1 MELYLV
7 KQLNGSLL
15 PAYDSDYEKVKK
27 IKQGDTV
34 KCEVTKPRNIRFH
47 KKFFALMNL
56 VYQNQERYEHIDDL
70 REQLTISAGYCTT
83 TYTLEGVEQQKAK
96 SISFAAMDEL
106 EFGELYNALLD
117 VIVKYFHFD
126 RIEIEQNLAEF
137 Y

>member
-15 PAYDSDYEKVKK
+15 PAYDSDYDKAKK

-34 KCEVTKPRNIRFH
+34 KCEVTKPRNIKFH

-70 REQLTISAGYCTT
+70 REQLTIAAGYYTA

-106 EFGELYNALLD
+106 EFGELYSALLD

>member
-34 KCEVTKPRNIRFH
+34 KCEVKKPRNIKFH

-70 REQLTISAGYCTT
+70 REQLTIAAGYYTT
-83 TYTLEGVEQQKAK
+83 TYTLDGVEQQKAK

>member
-34 KCEVTKPRNIRFH
+34 KCEVTKPRNIKFH

-70 REQLTISAGYCTT
+70 REQLTIAAGYYTT

-117 VIVKYFHFD
+117 VIIKYFHFD

>member
-34 KCEVTKPRNIRFH
+34 KCEVTKPRNIKFH

-70 REQLTISAGYCTT
+70 REQLTIAAGYYTT

>member
-15 PAYDSDYEKVKK
+15 PAYESDYEKVKK

-34 KCEVTKPRNIRFH
+34 KCEVTKPRNIKFH

-56 VYQNQERYEHIDDL
+56 VYQNQERYDHIDDL
-70 REQLTISAGYCTT
+70 REQLTIAAGYYTT